1 MAKTLPEYKNLI
13 ETKLGVTKTL
23 VTDVEDLYKWTEE
36 MRVKVALRNM
46 TDEEIKLSKIT
57 LREKETLYENL
68 DSTYWVLAQDTE
80 SKGLTVSVA
89 LKVCCELYIYSNM
102 TLSVIWILR
111 ILANVYVNEESE
123 RLDRI
128 SFDVFN
134 IHYF

>member
-1 MAKTLPEYKNLI
+1 MAKTLPDYKNLI

-23 VTDVEDLYKWTEE
+23 VTDVEDMYKWTEE

-89 LKVCCELYIYSNM
+89 LKVCCDLLFCELYLFSNR
-102 TLSVIWILR
+102 TLSVFWMYKIS
-111 ILANVYVNEESE
+111 YV
-123 RLDRI
+123 
-128 SFDVFN
+128 
-134 IHYF
+134 